1 MLDTAP
7 PASLI
12 VPRIVLDLPKTGDPD
27 IVFSEDDTP
36 VERHLVA
43 DLSVAYA
50 FDEPKC
56 FVMVA
61 RRDLVRLR
69 LDNRCVHG
77 LAIANLLER
86 MKKLE
91 PEFQQLSNG
100 VFILAGAGD
109 FTAATLLLDDV
120 WRQAM
125 DRLHEGLLVP
135 GPLVAAVP
143 ARDMVAF
150 TRAENRQGLT
160 FMRSRV
166 SQVLEESD
174 HTLTRHFL
182 VRRDGTWSQYEGFAG

>member
-7 PASLI
+7 PAE
-12 VPRIVLDLPKTGDPD
+12 PD
-27 IVFSEDDTP
+27 SSAHRFGPSEDGRARYGVLRTR
-36 VERHLVA
+36 VSGQAHLVA

-69 LDNRCVHG
+69 LDNRSIHG

-86 MKKLE
+86 IKKLE
-91 PEFQQLSNG
+91 PEFRELSNG

-120 WRQAM
+120 WRQAT
-125 DRLHEGLLVP
+125 DRLHEGLLVR

-160 FMRSRV
+160 
-166 SQVLEESD
+166 LP
-174 HTLTRHFL
+174 
-182 VRRDGTWSQYEGFAG
+182 